1 MQSFVALEYL
11 MRFDGVVYIFHL
23 PCAFGPSAR
32 AHPAL
37 PSEDVRPVNEF
48 S

>member
-1 MQSFVALEYL
+1 
-11 MRFDGVVYIFHL
+11 MRFDGILVVMAQFTFFISL
-23 PCAFGPSAR
+23 AFGPSAR